1 MLDKT
6 LSSIDA
12 AVADIPDGAS
22 IAVGGFGLV
31 GIPARL
37 IDALRSQGAGDL
49 TIISNN
55 LGTDGFGLGLLL
67 ADKRIAKSIGSYL
80 GSNKEYARQYLAGEL
95 TVEFTPQG
103 TLAERMR
110 AGGAGIPAFYTT
122 AGVGTQVA
130 EGGLPQRYNEDGSV
144 ADIGALQAFAEQHGL
159 ELIRIAD
166 IIRLRRR
173 TERLVRRGSSA
184 HLPTLHG
191 DFRAVVYSSLIDES
205 IYLAI
210 IKGDPGGCEAPL
222 VRVHSGCVTGDI
234 LGSLRC
240 DCRWQLH
247 AALQAIEQAGC
258 GVVVYIPSHE
268 GRGIGLV
275 NKIHAYH
282 LQDEGY
288 DTVEANEALGFPA
301 DMRDYG
307 LGAQVLSDLG
317 ITRMRLMTNNPAKY
331 TAMDGYGL
339 EVVERVPLE
348 APVTEH
354 SEHYLRT
361 KQEKMGHIFNGEAPG
376 TELRSCAR
384 NHPPTV

>member
-130 EGGLPQRYNEDGSV
+130 EGGLPQRYNPDGTV
-144 ADIGALQAFAEQHGL
+144 A
-159 ELIRIAD
+159 
-166 IIRLRRR
+166 
-173 TERLVRRGSSA
+173 
-184 HLPTLHG
+184 
-191 DFRAVVYSSLIDES
+191 VYSRPKETREFNGQLYVLEES
-205 IYLAI
+205 IRADYALVHAH
-210 IKGDPGGCEAPL
+210 KGDRYGNL
-222 VRVHSGCVTGDI
+222 VFNKTAQNFNPDAAMSG
-234 LGSLRC
+234 
-240 DCRWQLH
+240 
-247 AALQAIEQAGC
+247 
-258 GVVVYIPSHE
+258 
-268 GRGIGLV
+268 
-275 NKIHAYH
+275 KI
-282 LQDEGY
+282 
-288 DTVEANEALGFPA
+288 TV
-301 DMRDYG
+301 
-307 LGAQVLSDLG
+307 AQVEHLVDVIDPEDVDLPG
-317 ITRMRLMTNNPAKY
+317 IFVDR
-331 TAMDGYGL
+331 
-339 EVVERVPLE
+339 VVEVGPQE
-348 APVTEH
+348 TGIEN
-354 SEHYLRT
+354 RT
-361 KQEKMGHIFNGEAPG
+361 VSQ
-376 TELRSCAR
+376 
-384 NHPPTV
+384 